1 MFGKKTEKGPSA
13 SDQLLS
19 SLEMKMNVVET
30 LLEKNDANL
39 ENIVEAFNVKMD
51 IQAKQNEE
59 KLLEMSENI
68 KILATEMHRLRSGP
82 YFSLYCIIY
91 IWVFCQMLEIWRKKS
106 IKRTRKSMS
115 ELSKLNS
122 TLRRS

>member
-39 ENIVEAFNVKMD
+39 EKIVEAFNDKMEL
-51 IQAKQNEE
+51 QAKQNEE

-68 KILATEMHRLRSGP
+68 KILATEMHRLRSGS
-82 YFSLYCIIY
+82 YFLLYYII
-91 IWVFCQMLEIWRKKS
+91 IFGSFVRCWRFGEKNPSKGRESHCQS
-106 IKRTRKSMS
+106 
-115 ELSKLNS
+115 
-122 TLRRS
+122 